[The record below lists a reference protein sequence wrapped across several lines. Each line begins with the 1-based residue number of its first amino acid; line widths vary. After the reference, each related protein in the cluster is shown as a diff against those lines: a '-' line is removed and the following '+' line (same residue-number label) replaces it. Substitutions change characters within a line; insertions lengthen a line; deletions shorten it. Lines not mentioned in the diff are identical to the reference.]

1 MSSLPRWGRVIRA
14 ARSDDEVF
22 VLGETVRSVPVP
34 ATIATATEVL
44 AAADREAAELLSRAR
59 GEADALLANAH
70 AAAGAIEA
78 TARDAGYGEGF
89 AAGRQAALA
98 ELEQCLAL
106 ARQAASEGKAIR
118 DSLAEQAAAVVA
130 RATALA
136 TRRIVGEYYE
146 ADPARTALACADAL
160 RAAAG
165 QEILA
170 IRVHPGVLGTVQ
182 AMLVDV
188 AAYVRAD
195 ESVAVGGCIIDLR
208 HGTLDATLDARLSL
222 MDLAL
227 SEAGGEVAR

>member
-1 MSSLPRWGRVIRA
+1 MSSSHKAGRVIRA
-14 ARSDDEVF
+14 ARSEDDVF
-22 VLGETVRSVPVP
+22 VLGETVRSVPAP
-34 ATIATATEVL
+34 AAIATATEVL
-44 AAADREAAELLSRAR
+44 AAAERQAADILALARSEADTLVANAQAEAAT
-59 GEADALLANAH
+59 
-70 AAAGAIEA
+70 IET
-78 TARDAGYGEGF
+78 TARETGYREGF

-118 DSLAEQAAAVVA
+118 DSVAEQSAAVVA

-146 ADPARTALACADAL
+146 ADPERTALACADAL

-170 IRVHPGVLGTVQ
+170 IRVHPGVAGSVQ
-182 AMLVDV
+182 ATLVDV
-188 AAYVRAD
+188 AAYIRPD
-195 ESVAVGGCIIDLR
+195 ESVAIGGCIIDLR

-227 SEAGGEVAR
+227 NEAGGEVGR